1 MLGAV
6 SVRRERC
13 ELRGVVLRQSR
24 VAVRHVFHDVHGR
37 QAVVQLAADGFAAR
51 YGFVSIGVGDAGP
64 LERGEEVCV
73 VAAGIA
79 VRRHGQAD
87 YSGEARKH
95 CKQSH
100 RFILVQIGAVVL
112 PSVLAESIRD
122 SYRRQRPSEGGGNKL
137 LDVSVPYF

>member
-1 MLGAV
+1 MTAW
-6 SVRRERC
+6 
-13 ELRGVVLRQSR
+13 
-24 VAVRHVFHDVHGR
+24 D
-37 QAVVQLAADGFAAR
+37 QAD
-51 YGFVSIGVGDAGP
+51 
-64 LERGEEVCV
+64 ERGEEVCI

-112 PSVLAESIRD
+112 PSVLAESICD

>member
-51 YGFVSIGVGDAGP
+51 YGFVSIGVGDACP
-64 LERGEEVCV
+64 LERGEEV
-73 VAAGIA
+73 
-79 VRRHGQAD
+79 
-87 YSGEARKH
+87 GEARMY

-112 PSVLAESIRD
+112 PCVLAESIRD